1 MVVLL
6 TYGLCPRKKT
16 VSHLTS
22 AARLACSSF
31 LFYIVLFPLSETV
44 LKGGY
49 SCSGTLCSS
58 CGMACSAILLV
69 IILITFSK
77 FTCSFVILSKFSSNQ
92 SNNGK
97 VNITMMF
104 NYKQKSEQ

>member
-1 MVVLL
+1 MLVSCPTICLRPAQQALL
-6 TYGLCPRKKT
+6 
-16 VSHLTS
+16 
-22 AARLACSSF
+22 AQNSF
-31 LFYIVLFPLSETV
+31 LFYIVLFPLSETTV